1 MTSPRTL
8 RGIGVSPGLALAPA
22 YVLEW
27 RFPEVPDRSVPADQV
42 DQEVARLHH
51 AVAIVADHLDSL
63 RLKVLQTAGLE
74 ESRIFEAQ
82 IMMVRDQ
89 DFLASVEQLIRKNK
103 LSAETAFEFKALELR
118 VAFSNTS
125 NLRMRERL
133 ADLSATQIRVLR
145 QLMGRDEDDLAAL
158 REFPQ
163 VIIVAHELSPGL
175 TVQLDRD
182 QLAGLISEE
191 GTRTSH
197 AAILA
202 HSLGIPAVMGAAG
215 AVERI
220 ESGMVVLIDGQT
232 GSILLDPNPDEL
244 EVARAQATRRHKLE
258 IELEGGANEPATTP
272 DGEQITLMGNVDLPD
287 EIEMAV
293 KHGAQGVGLL
303 RTEFLVLGRSHLPSE
318 DDQLEYFRRIGAAFP
333 NEVVVIRTYD
343 LGGDKFPAAF
353 ETTSEANPFLG
364 WRSIRVCLDRP
375 EIFRPQLRAILRVA
389 ADRRIR
395 VMLPLITRVEEV
407 LETRA
412 IVREEAGLLAAA
424 GIRAAKDLE
433 LGVMVETPAAV
444 VMADRLARVAS
455 FFSVGTNDLTQYT
468 LAVDRG
474 SAHLASRFN
483 SHDPAVLRQL
493 LHVVT
498 AGRIGGVPV
507 SVCGEMASEP
517 LSAILLLG
525 LGYTTLSVGPA
536 ALPLIK
542 WFVRR
547 VPAAV
552 CRAASERALEADAG
566 EQALGLDAGGRD
578 LEPAAAV
585 HGGDGDV
592 VNCVESIG
600 DAGKLEGTGDTGAA
614 DGLRCMSGDGLAV
627 DPHFA
632 VCFQIA
638 GDRQVRTDH

>member
-1 MTSPRTL
+1 MTGRREL
-8 RGIGVSPGLALAPA
+8 RGVGVSPGLALAPA
-22 YVLEW
+22 YVLQW
-27 RFPEVPDRSVPADQV
+27 RFPDVPDRSVPADQV
-42 DQEVARLHH
+42 EQEIARLHE
-51 AVAIVADHLDSL
+51 AVRAVADHLDAL
-63 RLKVLQTAGLE
+63 RLKVLHTAGLE

-82 IMMVRDQ
+82 ILMVQDQ
-89 DFLASVEQLIRKNK
+89 DFLASVEQLIRKNN

-145 QLMGRDEDDLAAL
+145 HLMDADEDDLAAL
-158 REFPQ
+158 RDYPQ

-215 AVERI
+215 AVGRI
-220 ESGMVVLIDGQT
+220 ETGTVVLIDGQT
-232 GSILLDPNPDEL
+232 GSILIDPNPDEL
-244 EVARAQATRRHKLE
+244 EIARTQATRRHKIDL
-258 IELEGGANEPATTP
+258 ELEGAANEPATTP
-272 DGEQITLMGNVDLPD
+272 DGESISLMGNVDLPD

-293 KHGAQGVGLL
+293 RHGAQGVGLL
-303 RTEFLVLGRSHLPSE
+303 RTEFMVIGRAHLPSE
-318 DDQLEYFRRIGAAFP
+318 DEQLEYFRRIVAAFP
-333 NEVVVIRTYD
+333 NELVVIRTYD

-353 ETTSEANPFLG
+353 EAPPEANPFLG

-389 ADRRIR
+389 VDRRIR

-407 LETRA
+407 LESKA
-412 IVREEAGLLAAA
+412 MVREEAQALARA
-424 GIRAAKDLE
+424 GIRAANDLE
-433 LGVMVETPAAV
+433 IGVMVETPAAV
-444 VMADRLARVAS
+444 VIADRLARVAA
-455 FFSVGTNDLTQYT
+455 FFSVGTNDLTQYA

-474 SAHLASRFN
+474 SAHLASRFT
-483 SHDPAVLRQL
+483 SHDPAVLRL
-493 LHVVT
+493 LQQVVV
-498 AGRIGGVPV
+498 AGRQGNVPV

-517 LSAILLLG
+517 LSAMLLIG
-525 LGYTTLSVGPA
+525 LGYDTLSVSPP

-542 WFVRR
+542 WLVRR

-552 CRAASERALEADAG
+552 CREAAERALEA
-566 EQALGLDAGGRD
+566 ES
-578 LEPAAAV
+578 AV
-585 HGGDGDV
+585 AV
-592 VNCVESIG
+592 TAI
-600 DAGKLEGTGDTGAA
+600 
-614 DGLRCMSGDGLAV
+614 LREAV
-627 DPHFA
+627 QGHVDKRLIEH
-632 VCFQIA
+632 
-638 GDRQVRTDH
+638 